1 MEQVR
6 RWSLALAAGA
16 AALLAA
22 GAAQAH
28 WHGSGGFY
36 VGVAP
41 PLYAPAYPYHRP
53 YHYAPPVYHAPPAA
67 TEGCYAGA
75 WVCPLEAPAHVGMP
89 CACPTGRGQAWGR
102 AR

>member
-1 MEQVR
+1 MERVR
-6 RWSLALAAGA
+6 RWFLAAAAAMMALQAAGA
-16 AALLAA
+16 AE
-22 GAAQAH
+22 AH
-28 WHGSGGFY
+28 WRGNGGVY

-41 PLYAPAYPYHRP
+41 PLHAPAYPYRHG
-53 YHYAPPVYHAPPAA
+53 PPVYHAPPAA

-75 WVCPLEAPAHVGMP
+75 WVCLLEAPAHVGMP